1 MKIPKGSTVLRLYEQ
16 PDGSIEIDFKTGNP
30 LDYIWTTWE
39 KSNWKSIEWLL
50 GKVPNDQSRLTD
62 GVADGQEDRS

>member
-16 PDGSIEIDFKTGNP
+16 EDGSIEIEFKTGDP
-30 LDYIWTTWE
+30 QDYIWSTWE

-50 GKVPNDQSRLTD
+50 GK
-62 GVADGQEDRS
+62 EKE